1 MHIIQDNEL
10 ITHPCDPSIWPT
22 THPSD
27 LQPVPMTSDP
37 LRWPMTRPGDLWP
50 VTRSGD
56 LWPVPM
62 TYDPHRWPMT
72 SPSNVTLTWSSMAHP
87 SGLWHIP
94 VTYDCWSGVIWPVPV
109 TYDPPLWPMTDDRVS
124 YDRPG
129 DLQPLT
135 WCLSVAKSTVAR
147 WNLQSGLRPSIVIAL
162 SRVLRASSER
172 FRACCTWP
180 RFNIKHSTTWS
191 ISTSQLQVPTIDP
204 GAFWDWRWWAPMHT
218 SHLEDKAK
226 VNADYIVSSCWRLNC
241 IFRILLDRQITA
253 F

>member
-1 MHIIQDNEL
+1 MAADRVSY
-10 ITHPCDPSIWPT
+10 DPSRWPT
-22 THPSD
+22 THSGD
-27 LQPVPMTSDP
+27 LWHVLVTYDP
-37 LRWPMTRPGDLWP
+37 CLWPMTHM
-50 VTRSGD
+50 GD
-56 LWPVPM
+56 LWPVPV
-62 TYDPHRWPMT
+62 TWWPMT
-72 SPSNVTLTWSSMAHP
+72 H
-87 SGLWHIP
+87 
-94 VTYDCWSGVIWPVPV
+94 
-109 TYDPPLWPMTDDRVS
+109 
-124 YDRPG
+124 PG
-129 DLQPLT
+129 DLQLIGCRMTCPGRWPTTHPCDLWPLT

-218 SHLEDKAK
+218 SHLADKAK
-226 VNADYIVSSCWRLNC
+226 VNADYIVSSSWRLNC
-241 IFRILLDRQITA
+241 IFWILLDRQITA